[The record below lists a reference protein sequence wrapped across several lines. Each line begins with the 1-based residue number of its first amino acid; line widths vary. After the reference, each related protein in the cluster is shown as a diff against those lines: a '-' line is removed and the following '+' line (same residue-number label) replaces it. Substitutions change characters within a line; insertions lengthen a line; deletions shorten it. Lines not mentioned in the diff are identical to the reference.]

1 MNICYETRPKFF
13 STTCL
18 IVAGCGAPSHDHNEH
33 DHDGTDD
40 VAEGGN
46 QALYDKVMAVHD
58 EVMPKMNDIYKQKEA
73 LKNKIAESSAM
84 PSEEKEKIEGL
95 ISRLDS
101 ASQSM
106 MVWMRNFNPLPDSL
120 GEEQAK
126 EYLENEMEKVQRVKT
141 NVLEALE
148 EAEGI

>member
-1 MNICYETRPKFF
+1 MKLDLNSLALIVFL
-13 STTCL
+13 L
-18 IVAGCGAPSHDHNEH
+18 IVAGCGAPSHDHNDH
-33 DHDGTDD
+33 DHDGTDN

-84 PSEEKEKIEGL
+84 PAEEKEKIEGL

-101 ASQSM
+101 ASESM